1 MEEQT
6 TMFNSRNEAIQYYA
20 GFALQGLLSSNSDFG
35 RPHNSV
41 STVKL
46 ANLHATNL
54 VNELGLFA
62 DEGPE
67 EELSETSE
75 EE

>member
-20 GFALQGLLSSNSDFG
+20 GFALQGLLSNSDFS
-35 RPHNSV
+35 RSYD
-41 STVKL
+41 SLSIVKR

-54 VNELGLFA
+54 VIELGLFA

>member
-20 GFALQGLLSSNSDFG
+20 GFALQGLLSPNSL
-35 RPHNSV
+35 RNRSYNSV

-46 ANLHATNL
+46 AILHATNL

-62 DEGPE
+62 DERPE